1 MKIPCRLLAAALVSL
16 CLVAPA
22 RAHITP
28 PVVQDFTWWFDS
40 RMRNKGYWRA
50 LADDLAAYLKTR
62 HRIEKIGFIVFGRG
76 HRTASEKIAKRLRDH
91 FEKKPRSRPRP

>member
-28 PVVQDFTWWFDS
+28 PVPTESWSSSASDQPGPNS
-40 RMRNKGYWRA
+40 LAWR
-50 LADDLAAYLKTR
+50 LTM
-62 HRIEKIGFIVFGRG
+62 
-76 HRTASEKIAKRLRDH
+76 SW
-91 FEKKPRSRPRP
+91 